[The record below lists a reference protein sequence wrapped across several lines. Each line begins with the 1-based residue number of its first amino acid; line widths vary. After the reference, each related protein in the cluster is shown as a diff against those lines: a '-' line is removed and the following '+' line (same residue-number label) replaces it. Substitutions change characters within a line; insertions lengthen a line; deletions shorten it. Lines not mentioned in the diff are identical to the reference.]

1 MRVMRTEVEPGR
13 RDLAVAGT
21 AIRYGEQAL
30 ELEAEAGRH
39 PDWAGELLLDAAT
52 AWRQAGEQERA
63 IAVLRELVASG
74 GEDGQ
79 FAQVLLAEAYFELG
93 RDDDARAELAA
104 LKSAP
109 PCSPGPC
116 EAAAELLEERGDLVV
131 AGEWYEAAAAALTED
146 DLAALDGE
154 FGWPSY
160 PAHVLL
166 GRSRVRRLLGVPP
179 DELDHAVRRAR
190 ERSGTGAFPSTD
202 SVRARCEPC
211 SGNGRSSTPVASAGR
226 PCSTAT
232 GRTRLPITAAWKTG
246 SASCPGAGSPASRS
260 SPGPPRD
267 LTGLPYASAGTP
279 RRTPPAT
286 PTCASWWTQAR
297 RLPGRHRVM
306 RGVGAAPGP
315 STRSAVAAP
324 AANPCPSFSS
334 HTQKRQRPR
343 RREMGR

>member
-1 MRVMRTEVEPGR
+1 MRTEVEPGR

-202 SVRARCEPC
+202 DLLAGHPRGQLGTREVRTLFWQRPQFHASRERWPALFDSNGTDPVAYHRGLEDRFRQLSGRGVARVTLVPGTAEGLDRFALCIGGDPAEDTTRHAYMCELVDAGETIAWPPPRNARCWC
-211 SGNGRSSTPVASAGR
+211 GSGSKYKK
-226 PCSTAT
+226 C
-232 GRTRLPITAAWKTG
+232 
-246 SASCPGAGSPASRS
+246 CGSPRS
-260 SPGPPRD
+260 
-267 LTGLPYASAGTP
+267 
-279 RRTPPAT
+279 
-286 PTCASWWTQAR
+286 
-297 RLPGRHRVM
+297 
-306 RGVGAAPGP
+306 
-315 STRSAVAAP
+315 
-324 AANPCPSFSS
+324 
-334 HTQKRQRPR
+334 
-343 RREMGR
+343 